1 MAYKMTKEILETIK
15 SNLSPYSTLIG
26 RDRFFNSAVLVPMV
40 KLSDGYHILFQ
51 ERAAS
56 IRQGTEYC
64 FPGGKFDPEQDKD
77 YQSTA
82 IRETIEELGI
92 SKDQIIIEGNIGT
105 LLSPMGVAIEAF
117 LAILK
122 ISDLDEL
129 DINKKEV
136 ERVFTLPLKYLKNLP
151 PENYHAK
158 VHASSSYTDS
168 NGKEVI
174 LLPVKE
180 LGLPDTYIT
189 PWGGKQHRI
198 LVYKTKEGI
207 IWGITAEIIHEVLS
221 KY

>member
-1 MAYKMTKEILETIK
+1 MNSKDLETLK
-15 SNLSPYSTLIG
+15 ANLSPYSTLIG
-26 RDRFFNSAVLVPMV
+26 RDRFFNSAVLVPLI
-40 KLSDGYHILFQ
+40 KYSDGYHILFQ
-51 ERAAS
+51 ERAAN

-64 FPGGKFDPEQDKD
+64 FPGGKFDPDQDEN
-77 YQSTA
+77 YLHTA

-92 SKDQIIIEGNIGT
+92 SEDKINIEGNIGT

-117 LAILK
+117 LCTLN

-129 DINKKEV
+129 DINTKEV
-136 ERVFTLPLKYLKNLP
+136 KRVFTLPLSHLKKIT

-158 VHASSSYTDS
+158 VHASSSYMDS
-168 NGKEVI
+168 LGKEVI

-189 PWGGKQHRI
+189 PWGGKKHRI
-198 LVYKTKEGI
+198 LVYKTTEGI
-207 IWGITAEIIHEVLS
+207 IWGITAEMIYEILK